1 MSASLSAEAI
11 KLNRKKSKVR
21 SAWIS
26 FIGRIVAQIVGAI
39 ASVTLG
45 LLVLTKYGLSEK
57 LPKAGAMVK
66 AAAISRPADH
76 KAPRA
81 AGELALAVLPI
92 QNYSQDA
99 AHAYLA
105 DGVTEALTTEL
116 AQIPGLRVSSRTSSM
131 AYKGT
136 SKSLPEIAREL
147 DVDVVLEGSVVR
159 DRDVVRVTA
168 QLIDAGTDRHLW
180 ARSYDRP
187 IRNLLPVQAEM
198 AKSIARDV
206 LAVLAGRG
214 LSPLP

>member
-1 MSASLSAEAI
+1 MSATLSAETI

-187 IRNLLPVQAEM
+187 IRNLLPVQAET
-198 AKSIARDV
+198 AKSIAHDV
-206 LAVLAGRG
+206 LAALAGRG